1 MAIIT
6 GEQKEYTSS
15 TEDSTSD
22 NRSVILDTEAR
33 ARGHF
38 AIGGPYSA
46 FSGLVRQH
54 ESPNCH
60 LADELLFKRPFR
72 TQFMAPELCA
82 IRRDFPTELP
92 IAPAFA
98 QIFQRRRRR
107 ENRPRRQ
114 RTTFTSDQTLKLELE
129 YNRADYITRPRR
141 FELAETLNLTES
153 QIKIWFQN
161 RRAKDKR
168 IEKAQMDQQLRTIG
182 YSNFVGTGH
191 PCPSHQGPC
200 GVCSVPFP
208 PLPLPLGH
216 IPWSSIDT

>member
-1 MAIIT
+1 MAEEKDIKDVDQS
-6 GEQKEYTSS
+6 QKGNIG
-15 TEDSTSD
+15 SD
-22 NRSVILDTEAR
+22 Q
-33 ARGHF
+33 RGTKEF
-38 AIGGPYSA
+38 TLGGPYSA
-46 FSGLVRQH
+46 FTGILRHPSHVPTGVGDSHWLKLDLYDQLTPPDLR
-54 ESPNCH
+54 
-60 LADELLFKRPFR
+60 
-72 TQFMAPELCA
+72 
-82 IRRDFPTELP
+82 IGRRDFTPGSH

-168 IEKAQMDQQLRTIG
+168 IEKAHMDHHLRNMG
-182 YSNFVGTGH
+182 YSGVPLVHTT
-191 PCPSHQGPC
+191 SSSMC
-200 GVCSVPFP
+200 GACSV
-208 PLPLPLGH
+208 PLPLPLNLGPA
-216 IPWSSIDT
+216 PWNPLTS